1 MPILPIHAAHELGEI
16 HEWRQWR
23 KAVAQQKK
31 LEAAEKEA
39 AQWRRPETWRTEYNR
54 HRPEFDTSLKLKVLI

>member
-1 MPILPIHAAHELGEI
+1 MPILPIHKTHELGEI

-23 KAVAQQKK
+23 IAVAQQKK

-39 AQWRRPETWRTEYNR
+39 EQWRPPPTWRTEYSKP
-54 HRPEFDTSLKLKVLI
+54 RPVFDNTLRLKVHI